1 MTSRRVV
8 VTGMGAL
15 TPIGNDLESYW
26 NGRISGTSGC
36 ANITHF
42 DATNFKT
49 KFACELKGFDPADH
63 FEKKEY
69 RRYDRFSQY
78 GIVAASE
85 AINDSKLIDSSPNY
99 DRIGVIWGAGI
110 GGLETFQNEVL
121 NFADGDGTPR
131 FNPFFIPKM
140 IPDIAPGL
148 IAMKYGFQGPNYA
161 TVSACASS
169 SNALIDALNYIRI
182 GHADV
187 IVAGGSE
194 APVTIAG
201 LAGFNAMHALSTRN
215 DDPGSASR
223 PFDRDRDGF
232 VLGEG
237 AGALILE
244 EYEHAINRGAK
255 IYAELA
261 GGGLSCDA
269 YHMTAPHP
277 EGRGAIKVM
286 RNCLDDAGLNH
297 TDIDLI
303 NMHGTSTP
311 LGDVAESKAV
321 KNVFQEHSY
330 NLNINSTKSMTGHLL
345 GAAGA
350 VESISCVLAMKH
362 GIVPPTINHFNDDD
376 NIDSELN
383 FTFSSPQKRD
393 ISIAMSNTFGFGGHN
408 ACAVS
413 YTHLT
418 LPTKRIV

>member
-26 NGRISGTSGC
+26 NGLISGTSGC

-42 DATNFKT
+42 DASNFKT

-63 FEKKEY
+63 FEKKEF

-78 GIVAASE
+78 GIVAANE
-85 AINDSKLIDSSPNY
+85 AINDSRLIDSSPNY

-201 LAGFNAMHALSTRN
+201 VAGFNAMHALSTRN

-277 EGRGAIKVM
+277 DGRGAIKVM
-286 RNCLDDAGLNH
+286 KNCLDDAGLNH

-350 VESISCVLAMKH
+350 IESISCVLAMKH

-408 ACAVS
+408 ACVIF
-413 YTHLT
+413 
-418 LPTKRIV
+418 KKIN